1 MLSSYKKEKTLGD
14 NKMNN
19 QLVQK
24 IDGIV
29 ETLNDLRGHL

>member
-1 MLSSYKKEKTLGD
+1 MESLSIQGD
-14 NKMNN
+14 NKMNYE
-19 QLVQK
+19 LVQK